1 MNSNNKEFIKKIVML
16 SILCILNV
24 FMILV
29 AKVPALNSIKEGTN
43 LLIRFIYF
51 GTIVL
56 YIAVI
61 NVDSFIKKEKKI
73 IYIIVFYIRLW
84 QRGLMSLLFL
94 GLCRLQ
100 MQHR

>member
-73 IYIIVFYIRLW
+73 IYIIVLSAIVLV
-84 QRGLMSLLFL
+84 L
-94 GLCRLQ
+94 GLVALIL
-100 MQHR
+100 

>member
-1 MNSNNKEFIKKIVML
+1 ML

-73 IYIIVFYIRLW
+73 IYIMVLSAIVLV
-84 QRGLMSLLFL
+84 L
-94 GLCRLQ
+94 GLVALILL
-100 MQHR
+100 

>member
-1 MNSNNKEFIKKIVML
+1 MNSKNKEFIKKIVML

-73 IYIIVFYIRLW
+73 IYIIVLSAIVLV
-84 QRGLMSLLFL
+84 L
-94 GLCRLQ
+94 GLVALILL
-100 MQHR
+100 

>member
-29 AKVPALNSIKEGTN
+29 AKVPAFNSIKEGTN

-73 IYIIVFYIRLW
+73 IYIIVLSAIVLV
-84 QRGLMSLLFL
+84 L
-94 GLCRLQ
+94 GLVALILL
-100 MQHR
+100 

>member
-1 MNSNNKEFIKKIVML
+1 MNSKNKEFIKKIVML

-29 AKVPALNSIKEGTN
+29 VKVPALNSIKEGTN

-73 IYIIVFYIRLW
+73 IYIIVLSAIVLV
-84 QRGLMSLLFL
+84 L
-94 GLCRLQ
+94 GLVALILL
-100 MQHR
+100 